1 MKEWFLDSC
10 ALPDPDIADQARQRQ
25 LQLTKPPGSLGRLE
39 ALAITLSSMQAK
51 LAPAVDRV
59 EIAVFAGD
67 HGIANESVSAYP
79 QAVTVEMV
87 KNFVRGGAAIS
98 VMARQLKAGLT
109 VINAGTCSEQAFGV
123 PVVDRPVAFG
133 TGNITTEAAMTYEQ
147 CIEAL
152 ALGKSIV
159 DGYESEPELVIGG
172 EMGIGNT
179 SSATAL
185 AAAFGVSSA
194 AKLVGPG
201 TGLNS
206 EGVSHKLK
214 MIEMA
219 LSRVGKESNTISLL
233 AELGGFEIAALTG
246 FYLRAAQRGIT
257 ILIDGFISTVA
268 VQAACRVNSEVED
281 WLLFSHT
288 SAEPGHQL
296 VLQALSASPLLALD
310 MRLGEG
316 SGAAVAVS
324 ILRSAC
330 ALQNEMATFAEAGVS
345 DG

>member
-10 ALPDPDIADQARQRQ
+10 ALPDPAFAEQARHRQ

-39 ALAITLSSMQAK
+39 AIAITLSSMQGR
-51 LAPAVDRV
+51 LAPSLDRI

-67 HGIANESVSAYP
+67 HGIANEAVSAFP

-98 VMARQLKAGLT
+98 VMSRQIKAGLT
-109 VINAGTCSEQAFGV
+109 VINAGTCSEKAFGS

-133 TGNITTEAAMTYEQ
+133 TGNISTEAAMTYQQ

-159 DGYESEPELVIGG
+159 DGYESEPELLIGG

-185 AAAFGVSSA
+185 AAAFGVSA
-194 AKLVGPG
+194 AANLVGPG
-201 TGLNS
+201 TGLTRD
-206 EGVSHKLK
+206 GVSYKLK
-214 MIEMA
+214 LIEMA
-219 LSRVGKESNTISLL
+219 LARVEKELDTISLL

-257 ILIDGFISTVA
+257 VLIDGFISTVA
-268 VQAACRVNSEVED
+268 AQAACQINPGVRD
-281 WLLFSHT
+281 WLLFSHI

-296 VLQALSASPLLALD
+296 VLQSLSANPILALD

-324 ILRSAC
+324 LLRSAC